1 LQAVIL
7 IAVVVVVATPVGVA
21 NRQKARKE
29 AETHFTCVEKINA
42 KRLKKQL
49 PHKLRWHTPP
59 FPHSAAPPTGEPPLN
74 YSPHPFAFCA
84 QDAAH
89 KTCYKRQF
97 FLGGFLTKQMLPTR
111 EKHAKCIGKH
121 RGGEG
126 VHRGGSG
133 LIEKSIVCHPLSNTP
148 AH

>member
-59 FPHSAAPPTGEPPLN
+59 FRTVQ
-74 YSPHPFAFCA
+74 PHP
-84 QDAAH
+84 
-89 KTCYKRQF
+89 
-97 FLGGFLTKQMLPTR
+97 LGNP
-111 EKHAKCIGKH
+111 
-121 RGGEG
+121 
-126 VHRGGSG
+126 
-133 LIEKSIVCHPLSNTP
+133 P
-148 AH
+148 